1 MGDDAK
7 KKKETDKIPEK
18 CILLREELVSYIE
31 NKQRKKIAGT
41 ELGDKK
47 LQKQRKYKLVYHIA

>member
-31 NKQRKKIAGT
+31 NKQRKEKIAGT

-47 LQKQRKYKLVYHIA
+47 LQNKGNINWYTT

>member
-31 NKQRKKIAGT
+31 NKQRKKNSWDWARG
-41 ELGDKK
+41 
-47 LQKQRKYKLVYHIA
+47 QKAAKTKEI

>member
-31 NKQRKKIAGT
+31 NKQRKKKIAGT

-47 LQKQRKYKLVYHIA
+47 LQNKGNINWYTT